1 MPPVTCYICGRD
13 FGTRS
18 IGIHIPSCTKK
29 WDNEQEKL
37 PKSQRRP
44 VPTAPE
50 NFEKV
55 ISGEIKGKELVKMN
69 QKAFDDYNETA
80 LESCPWCGRT
90 FLPTALAHHRK
101 ACTEERPMIKSKGGY
116 QSKMKDRVQYPTEKK
131 KKQQQTLEDKKKDK
145 DVNVEHDDS
154 IINGARIN
162 GGLEDV
168 QNLSNGSQ
176 NKKGE
181 ESTAKQI
188 GAALAM
194 SNGSKGDLSE
204 ESLKHTLRDEASQQI
219 KSKMGS
225 PDKETGNPGP
235 VSSANI
241 NGYGT
246 FKKKRSMNGNATVV
260 KTTDQ
265 IIDFIEHEPLFD
277 HQEHRL
283 EVMNIIKNYVKE
295 ARRKEILAVLDSSVF
310 DEEDNVEEV
319 ARMINNFVAVKS
331 NNNNKM

>member
-1 MPPVTCYICGRD
+1 
-13 FGTRS
+13 
-18 IGIHIPSCTKK
+18 
-29 WDNEQEKL
+29 
-37 PKSQRRP
+37 
-44 VPTAPE
+44 
-50 NFEKV
+50 
-55 ISGEIKGKELVKMN
+55 
-69 QKAFDDYNETA
+69 
-80 LESCPWCGRT
+80 
-90 FLPTALAHHRK
+90 
-101 ACTEERPMIKSKGGY
+101 
-116 QSKMKDRVQYPTEKK
+116 
-131 KKQQQTLEDKKKDK
+131 
-145 DVNVEHDDS
+145 
-154 IINGARIN
+154 
-162 GGLEDV
+162 
-168 QNLSNGSQ
+168 
-176 NKKGE
+176 
-181 ESTAKQI
+181 
-188 GAALAM
+188 M

-310 DEEDNVEEV
+310 DEEVI
-319 ARMINNFVAVKS
+319 AYSAS
-331 NNNNKM
+331 SCTQQQQQQQQQCPAPGLLQPGSSTCQALT